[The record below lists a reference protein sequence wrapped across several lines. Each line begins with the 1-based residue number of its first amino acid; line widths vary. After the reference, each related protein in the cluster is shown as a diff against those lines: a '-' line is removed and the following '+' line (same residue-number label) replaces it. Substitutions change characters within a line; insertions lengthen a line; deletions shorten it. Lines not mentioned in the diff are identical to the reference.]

1 MATASTL
8 TASPSVTAGSAI
20 ASASLK
26 LQPHQIEDADTRR
39 LALEVGMARDAV
51 YDALQAYADAVYREL
66 VEGLHHARGMR
77 FTDADADLI
86 ARGMLD
92 EIGTEMAHDWAY
104 GPTAP

>member
-1 MATASTL
+1 MTAAPYLPTEL
-8 TASPSVTAGSAI
+8 I
-20 ASASLK
+20 M
-26 LQPHQIEDADTRR
+26 QPCEISDPDTRM

-66 VEGLHHARGMR
+66 VEGNHHARGLR
-77 FTDADADLI
+77 FTDAEADLI

-92 EIGTEMAHDWAY
+92 EIGTMMAHDWAY